1 MAYCNKTNV
10 VDYLSN
16 FSEPQAPV
24 KAVTCA
30 YASDGGAGMGLPVFA
45 LLVFGSVGLALT
57 VRTGHPAPLVV
68 ASMLSAGA
76 LTFAVPG
83 IAAKILTLVIFFTV
97 AGLGMYLYQRAQN
110 SL

>member
-1 MAYCNKTNV
+1 MPYCNKTAI
-10 VDYLSN
+10 DYLTN

-30 YASDGGAGMGLPVFA
+30 YTSDGGAGMGLPVFA
-45 LLVFGSVGLALT
+45 LLVFGGVGLALT
-57 VRTGHPAPLVV
+57 VRTGHPAPIVV
-68 ASMLSAGA
+68 ASILSAGA
-76 LTFAVPG
+76 LSFAIPG
-83 IAAKILTLVIFFTV
+83 MAAKIIAMVIFFSV